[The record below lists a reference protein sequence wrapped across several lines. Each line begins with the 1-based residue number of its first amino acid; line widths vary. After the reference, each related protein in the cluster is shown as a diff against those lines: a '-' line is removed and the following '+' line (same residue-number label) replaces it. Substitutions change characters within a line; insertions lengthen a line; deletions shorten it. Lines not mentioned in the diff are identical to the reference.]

1 MHYNKTAMRLLL
13 ITIVCI
19 LFVMMLG
26 VNLYFRAKV
35 LKAYRI
41 LVRNEVDFTPGQ
53 IFSKLRVE
61 DEIVPK
67 YPDSAE
73 AIRNFSNYLQL
84 SIKMTTVL
92 MALITAFGGILMWFR
107 YED

>member
-1 MHYNKTAMRLLL
+1 MRLLL
-13 ITIVCI
+13 ITIVCT
-19 LFVMMLG
+19 LFVAMLA

-35 LKAYRI
+35 LRSYRV
-41 LVRNEVDFTPGQ
+41 LVQNEVDFTPGQ

-61 DEIVPK
+61 DEIIPR
-67 YPDSAE
+67 YPNSAE

-92 MALITAFGGILMWFR
+92 MTLITAFGGILMWFR
-107 YED
+107 HEI

>member
-1 MHYNKTAMRLLL
+1 
-13 ITIVCI
+13 
-19 LFVMMLG
+19 MLG

-35 LKAYRI
+35 LRAYRH
-41 LVRNEVDFTPGQ
+41 LVMAKVDFTPGQ

-61 DEIVPK
+61 DEIVPA
-67 YPDSAE
+67 YPEHAE
-73 AIRNFSNYLQL
+73 SIRSFSRYLQL

-107 YED
+107 YG

>member
-1 MHYNKTAMRLLL
+1 MRLLL

-35 LKAYRI
+35 LRAYRV
-41 LVRNEVDFTPGQ
+41 LVQNEVDFTPGQ

-61 DEIVPK
+61 DEIIPK
-67 YPDSAE
+67 YPDSAQ
-73 AIRNFSNYLQL
+73 AIRDFSGYLQR

-107 YED
+107 YEN

>member
-1 MHYNKTAMRLLL
+1 MRLLL

-35 LKAYRI
+35 LRAYRK
-41 LVRNEVDFTPGQ
+41 LVQAEVDFTPGQ

-61 DEIVPK
+61 DEIIPQ

-73 AIRNFSNYLQL
+73 AIRDFSNYLQR

-107 YED
+107 YEN

>member
-1 MHYNKTAMRLLL
+1 MRTLL

-19 LFVMMLG
+19 LFVAMLG

-35 LKAYRI
+35 LRAYRV
-41 LVRNEVDFTPGQ
+41 LVQNRVDFTPGQ

-61 DEIVPK
+61 DEIIPQ
-67 YPDSAE
+67 YPDSAD
-73 AIRNFSNYLQL
+73 AIRDFSGYLQL

-92 MALITAFGGILMWFR
+92 MALITAFGAILMWYR
-107 YED
+107 HEV

>member
-1 MHYNKTAMRLLL
+1 MKTLLL
-13 ITIVCI
+13 TIVCA
-19 LFVMMLG
+19 LFVAMLG

-35 LKAYRI
+35 LKAYRV
-41 LVRNEVDFTPGQ
+41 LVKNRVDFTPGQ

-61 DEIVPK
+61 DEIVPN
-67 YPDSAE
+67 YPESAE
-73 AIRNFSNYLQL
+73 SIRAFSRNLQL

-107 YED
+107 FD

>member
-1 MHYNKTAMRLLL
+1 MRLLL

-35 LKAYRI
+35 LRAYRK
-41 LVRNEVDFTPGQ
+41 LVQDEVDFTPGQ

-61 DEIVPK
+61 DEIIPK
-67 YPDSAE
+67 YPASAD
-73 AIRNFSNYLQL
+73 AIRDFSNYLQL

-92 MALITAFGGILMWFR
+92 MVLITAFGGILMWFR
-107 YED
+107 HEV

>member
-1 MHYNKTAMRLLL
+1 MRLLL

-19 LFVMMLG
+19 LFVAMLA

-35 LKAYRI
+35 LRAYGV
-41 LVRNEVDFTPGQ
+41 LVRNEVDFTAGQ
-53 IFSKLRVE
+53 IMSAQRVE

-67 YPDSAE
+67 YPAHAG
-73 AIRNFSNYLQL
+73 AIRDFSGYLRR
-84 SIKMTTVL
+84 SIQMTTVL

-107 YED
+107 HEA

>member
-1 MHYNKTAMRLLL
+1 MRLLL

-19 LFVMMLG
+19 LFVMMLA

-35 LKAYRI
+35 LRAYRV
-41 LVRNEVDFTPGQ
+41 LVQKEVDFTPSQ

-61 DEIVPK
+61 DEIIPQ
-67 YPDSAE
+67 YPDAAE

-107 YED
+107 YEN

>member
-1 MHYNKTAMRLLL
+1 MRLLL

-35 LKAYRI
+35 LRAYRK
-41 LVRNEVDFTPGQ
+41 LVQDEVDFTPAQ

-73 AIRNFSNYLQL
+73 AIRNFSNYLQR

-107 YED
+107 YEN